1 MNIPLT
7 PVPPFEIPMPFLECS
22 LSSESARIRV
32 SALVDSGATLN
43 IMPYEIGEQL
53 GLVWSE
59 QRLPLDMG
67 GTLGGTR
74 AFAVSLH
81 GQIGSFPP
89 VEMIFAWVERSNI
102 RMLLGHVNFFQL
114 FRVTFDDKA
123 GCFHIAPA

>member
-22 LSSESARIRV
+22 LSSESAHIHV

-43 IMPYEIGEQL
+43 IMPYDIGEQL
-53 GLVWSE
+53 GLVWGE
-59 QRLPLDMG
+59 QRLPLHMG

-74 AFAVSLH
+74 AFAVSLQA
-81 GQIGSFPP
+81 QIGSFPP
-89 VEMIFAWVERSNI
+89 MDMIFAWVERSNI

-123 GCFHIAPA
+123 GCFHIAPS